1 MARQLESQDSNICN
15 VWVYNFEEELKKLS
29 ELLDEYPIVAMDTE
43 FPGVVIDEV
52 PMMPHSKDVSTRF
65 EILISFYSNNT
76 ESI

>member
-1 MARQLESQDSNICN
+1 
-15 VWVYNFEEELKKLS
+15 
-29 ELLDEYPIVAMDTE
+29 MDTE